1 MKTPR
6 WLIVAILSL
15 SFGFAPAGPVPASS
29 TVSVP
34 IAGTVSGLPESVVFS
49 GKARITAKPT
59 SIRIAGAKRKMVVS
73 VDLNGVSGK
82 GLSSGTTY
90 LATAVGNLT
99 RSFAASDVIEMTFP
113 FFPGGS
119 AAGAQAR
126 TAVATFTLEYDVSTG
141 ALTAAKASVAGGK
154 LQD

>member
-1 MKTPR
+1 MNTPR
-6 WLIVAILSL
+6 WLLFAILLL
-15 SFGFAPAGPVPASS
+15 SFGFAPAGPVPTASS
-29 TVSVP
+29 VSVP

-49 GKARITAKPT
+49 GKARITATPT
-59 SIRIAGAKRKMVVS
+59 SIRIAGAKRRMVVS
-73 VDLNGVSGK
+73 VDLNGVSGR

-90 LATAVGNLT
+90 LATAVANLT
-99 RSFAASDVIEMTFP
+99 RSFAASDVIEVTFP

-141 ALTAAKASVAGGK
+141 ALTAANASVAAVK
-154 LQD
+154 LQN